1 MKTLLVLSTLT
12 VWLMASAPIAS
23 AADPKPYPLKTCV
36 VSDDELGT
44 MGKSYEFTHDGQ
56 QIKLCCK
63 SCLKKFK
70 ADPAK
75 FLSKLKSN

>member
-1 MKTLLVLSTLT
+1 MKTFLLLSTLT
-12 VWLMASAPIAS
+12 ALFMASAPVAS

-44 MGKSYEFTHDGQ
+44 MGKPYEFTHDGQ

-75 FLSKLKSN
+75 YLSKIKGS

>member
-1 MKTLLVLSTLT
+1 MKTLLLLSTLT
-12 VWLMASAPIAS
+12 ALFMASAPVAS
-23 AADPKPYPLKTCV
+23 AADPKTYPLKTCV

-44 MGKSYEFTHDGQ
+44 MGKPYEFTHDGQ

-75 FLSKLKSN
+75 YLSKIKGS